1 MKTGL
6 FKFGVAALALAC
18 LVQTADAQRARRGRN
33 DANAGQTSGNNGQPV
48 STTNNNQP
56 ISNFNSKLPI
66 SYDSSAYGSSSGPAG
81 KSMRPDNAFGF
92 KDSILNERTPLPYEF
107 LRLDDALYA
116 ETVWRELDLREK
128 MNQTFNYKVQEDN
141 GDQQFVSIVLKAVQD
156 GKITAFA
163 DERFQTPLSLADVNK
178 LASGGTADTNAV
190 YDLKDMSKIVGYKI
204 VPKPFRPEDIKKI
217 GLKEQWI
224 FDREISRMVCRIN
237 GISFLK
243 TEYFEGTNREQGTS
257 VMFWI
262 YYPDLRPTLARYE
275 VYNSKNMGAQRM
287 TWEELFES
295 RMFSSYI
302 TKSTLDNP
310 GNKRIRAMI
319 KDPILALLEGDNI
332 KDRIFNYEQDLWSY

>member
-6 FKFGVAALALAC
+6 FKIGLTVVATICLAQA
-18 LVQTADAQRARRGRN
+18 VDAQRRPTRRN
-33 DANAGQTSGNNGQPV
+33 DTQTNPGNNQQQV
-48 STTNNNQP
+48 TTNNNQP

-66 SYDSSAYGSSSGPAG
+66 SYDSSGFGSGSGPAG

-92 KDSILNERTPLPYEF
+92 KDSILSERTPLPYEF

-141 GDQQFVSIVLKAVQD
+141 GDQQFVSLVLKAVQD
-156 GKITAFA
+156 GKLTAFA
-163 DERFQTPLSLADVNK
+163 DERFTTPLSLADVNK
-178 LASGGTADTNAV
+178 LATGGSADTNAV

-217 GLKEQWI
+217 RLKEQWI

-237 GISFLK
+237 GIAFLK
-243 TEYFEGTNREQGTS
+243 TEYFEGTTREQGS
-257 VMFWI
+257 SIMFWV

-275 VYNSKNMGAQRM
+275 VYNSKNMGAHRM

-302 TKSTLDNP
+302 TKSTLDNSA
-310 GNKRIRAMI
+310 NRNIRQMI

-332 KDRIFNYEQDLWSY
+332 KERIFNYEQDLWSY